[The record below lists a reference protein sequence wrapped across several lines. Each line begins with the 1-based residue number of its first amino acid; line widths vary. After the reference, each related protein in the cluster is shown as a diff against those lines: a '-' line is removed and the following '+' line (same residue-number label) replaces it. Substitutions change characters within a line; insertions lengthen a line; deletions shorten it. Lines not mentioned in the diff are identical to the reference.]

1 MSACCGVGRSFVVA
15 EEEVVVALAQ
25 VFLEQGEVA
34 AGGLQAVVI
43 GVDNVM

>member
-1 MSACCGVGRSFVVA
+1 MSACCGVGRSVIA
-15 EEEVVVALAQ
+15 EDEVVVALAQ

-34 AGGLQAVVI
+34 AGGLQALVI